1 MLTVR
6 LNDVNDEA
14 PVFTSRFGYNVV
26 VPENLPVNS
35 IVSDEVSLEQ

>member
-1 MLTVR
+1 MR

-26 VPENLPVNS
+26 VQEDLPVNS
-35 IVSDEVSLEQ
+35 IVTDEVGGEGVV